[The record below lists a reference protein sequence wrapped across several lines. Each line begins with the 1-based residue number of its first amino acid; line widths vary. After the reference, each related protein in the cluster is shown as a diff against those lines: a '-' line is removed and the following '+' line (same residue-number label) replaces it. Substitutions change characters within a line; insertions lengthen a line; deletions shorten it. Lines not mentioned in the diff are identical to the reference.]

1 MPLILI
7 IKTILSLII
16 IMYLINRLIILRIII
31 VDDIRLN
38 SFHMLKRFTI
48 ILASIQII
56 WLSSDLTLSFYNHR
70 TPPDYYEYLSIWVEY
85 NGGQL
90 LSWVECN
97 GGHST
102 QLSYNTGTE
111 RFRTFYFLTTLV
123 RKGSE
128 KRKKFFFSKG
138 F

>member
-56 WLSSDLTLSFYNHR
+56 
-70 TPPDYYEYLSIWVEY
+70 
-85 NGGQL
+85 
-90 LSWVECN
+90 
-97 GGHST
+97 
-102 QLSYNTGTE
+102 
-111 RFRTFYFLTTLV
+111 
-123 RKGSE
+123 
-128 KRKKFFFSKG
+128 
-138 F
+138 